1 MMNMIERAQLSLVVS
16 FSFFSFSSTTQ
27 ARVHDRVRFD
37 ENETTLGL
45 ASILRNIERI
55 AWDGMRCTEMS
66 LDPVIAVIVVSRDPA
81 THVNCLYQAL
91 VGFIFVS
98 VGSMPSIPERA

>member
-1 MMNMIERAQLSLVVS
+1 
-16 FSFFSFSSTTQ
+16 
-27 ARVHDRVRFD
+27 
-37 ENETTLGL
+37 
-45 ASILRNIERI
+45 
-55 AWDGMRCTEMS
+55 MRCTEMS